1 MERVSCDRYPCH
13 FPDQDCTFCFCPFYP
28 CNDERTGGRMVDGEW
43 SCEGC
48 TLIHIPEVAERV
60 MEGLI
65 RGDGL
70 EEIWKEVEKKV
81 MTCRTSR
88 NPDEKEG

>member
-28 CNDERTGGRMVDGEW
+28 CTDERTGGRMADGGW

-48 TLIHIPEVAERV
+48 AVIHLPEVAERV

-65 RGDGL
+65 RGDDLG
-70 EEIWKEVEKKV
+70 EIWKEVEK
-81 MTCRTSR
+81 RL
-88 NPDEKEG
+88 

>member
-1 MERVSCDRYPCH
+1 
-13 FPDQDCTFCFCPFYP
+13 
-28 CNDERTGGRMVDGEW
+28 MVDGEW

-48 TLIHIPEVAERV
+48 ALIHKPEVAERV
-60 MEGLI
+60 MDGLI

-81 MTCRTSR
+81 IYLPDFQGSR
-88 NPDEKEG
+88 